1 MSLCSARSSQT
12 NVGAFVGS
20 QIKDSSPAT
29 QSRPKI
35 TPGTLSGRPGA
46 PRSVPGASRRRLG
59 SISGGPRRVPGAPG
73 GSPRASR
80 DASRGAQERSG
91 TCRDSQNRL
100 RVASGSAKSEF
111 CSLGAFAK
119 RRRSN
124 FSQIFAVFRCFRK
137 VCEVPE
143 VLRLPAKTG
152 VRPFALR
159 VVSLVQRNLE
169 KHGKS
174 TRKSTQNRRKSRLG
188 ATRAPFSVD
197 FRRSK
202 GLCRATRGDSQRFGP
217 KRGGQVARLG
227 GV

>member
-29 QSRPKI
+29 QSRLKF

-46 PRSVPGASRRRLG
+46 PRSVPGAPRRRLG

-73 GSPRASR
+73 GSPRVSR

-100 RVASGSAKSEF
+100 QVASGSAQSEF

-119 RRRSN
+119 RRRGD
-124 FSQIFAVFRCFRK
+124 FSSIFVVFRVFRK

-143 VLRLPAKTG
+143 VLRLPAKTE
-152 VRPFALR
+152 VRACAMQ
-159 VVSLVQRNLE
+159 VESLVPCKIE
-169 KHGKS
+169 K
-174 TRKSTQNRRKSRLG
+174 
-188 ATRAPFSVD
+188 
-197 FRRSK
+197 
-202 GLCRATRGDSQRFGP
+202 
-217 KRGGQVARLG
+217 
-227 GV
+227 